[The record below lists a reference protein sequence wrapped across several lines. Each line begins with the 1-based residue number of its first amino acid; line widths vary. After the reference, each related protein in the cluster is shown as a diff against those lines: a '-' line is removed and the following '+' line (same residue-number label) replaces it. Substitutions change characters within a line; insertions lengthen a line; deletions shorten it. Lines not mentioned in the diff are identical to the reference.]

1 MVEQEEFL
9 VLLSKLENSVG
20 IMILFAKKHM
30 VLMVEQIVD
39 INMELHMEN
48 GNKYIIKNS
57 LKYKEDSY

>member
-1 MVEQEEFL
+1 MEEQEGFS

-20 IMILFAKKHM
+20 IMITVAKKHM

-48 GNKYIIKNS
+48 GN
-57 LKYKEDSY
+57 L